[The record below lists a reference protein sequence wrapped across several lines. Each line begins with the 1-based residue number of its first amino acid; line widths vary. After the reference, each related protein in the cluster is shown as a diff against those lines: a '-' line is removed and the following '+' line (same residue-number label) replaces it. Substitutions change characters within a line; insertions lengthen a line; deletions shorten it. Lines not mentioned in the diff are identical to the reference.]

1 MIKRELAIFLVVGAS
16 TVLVDFI
23 CYRGLIGFQV
33 MEVDMAK
40 ATGFLVGTLFA
51 YFANR
56 FWTFGH
62 KSHIPGSAWRF
73 SVLYAS
79 TLGANVLINALALKL
94 LADYGAKTREGVG
107 AIESD
112 GVMVDAAS
120 IRMALVIKARG
131 VAANMVV

>member
-23 CYRGLIGFQV
+23 IYLGLIGFQV

-40 ATGFLVGTLFA
+40 ATGFLAGTLFA

-73 SVLYAS
+73 SALVLC
-79 TLGANVLINALALKL
+79 TLGANVLVNALILKL
-94 LADYGAKTREGVG
+94 LADLEFAIQLAFLLATGA
-107 AIESD
+107 S
-112 GVMVDAAS
+112 AS
-120 IRMALVIKARG
+120 LNFLGMKLFVFRPIPSPELQ
-131 VAANMVV
+131 